1 MSSHILFA
9 RSVLLHARDL
19 FPCLLPGNAHTAA
32 PPVHPITPLTSYG
45 PCSCPLISTIS
56 KLSKLT
62 LTSSPANS
70 EHLSLLYQVMDDD
83 LKIKDIKLAV
93 DSSGQKTYQTPA
105 YNAAGTIGIGR
116 LDADTSWWTRTCIK
130 VNTHTKDIPEV
141 PSSQL
146 HGTSQLYTTYLPW
159 ETLPASC

>member
-9 RSVLLHARDL
+9 CSVLLHARDL
-19 FPCLLPGNAHTAA
+19 SPYLLPGNALSAA
-32 PPVHPITPLTSYG
+32 SPVHPITPLTGYG

-56 KLSKLT
+56 KLGELT
-62 LTSSPANS
+62 LTSSPADS

-93 DSSGQKTYQTPA
+93 DGSGQKTYQALA

-116 LDADTSWWTRTCIK
+116 LDADTS
-130 VNTHTKDIPEV
+130 
-141 PSSQL
+141 
-146 HGTSQLYTTYLPW
+146 
-159 ETLPASC
+159 